1 MSTKTALKAAKSA
14 IDSKN
19 WEGAIEQA
27 NTVLEKDP
35 NNYFAKLFLGRAN
48 DALSKYD
55 DAAKAYNDA
64 TRIKPDDAQAWLG
77 LRGMYE
83 GLGGRNV
90 EENIEVGLR
99 LAEIYANLYVL
110 FFQVL
115 KYEANKASDDAHR
128 SQSAI
133 DKLVDHAHKH
143 GTKTQYARALATQ
156 LPSSP
161 VYSYLEGRLPQPS
174 AVLTRIAEIHETQ
187 ETATI
192 KKLIDERRLRLGATL
207 EGTTNT
213 VKNEIY
219 GQSPLEGIYE
229 DIINWTNDD
238 ELRREYEEKLLK
250 RVYDT
255 LLVLPAGA
263 KEEKRQKVMKLA
275 HDMVVI
281 KHPYHLAWQIELEW
295 RSGLDVEAY

>member
-1 MSTKTALKAAKSA
+1 MSTKAALKAAKAA

-19 WEGAIEQA
+19 WEEAVEQA
-27 NTVLEKDP
+27 NAVLEKDP

-48 DALSKYD
+48 DGLSKYD

-64 TRIKPDDAQAWLG
+64 TKIKPEDPQAWLG

-83 GLGGRNV
+83 VLGGRNV
-90 EENIEVGLR
+90 EENTKVGLN
-99 LAEIYANLYVL
+99 LAGIYANL
-110 FFQVL
+110 
-115 KYEANKASDDAHR
+115 DDAHR
-128 SQSAI
+128 SQSAV
-133 DKLVDHAHKH
+133 DKLVDHARKH

-161 VYSYLEGRLPQPS
+161 IYSYLEGRLPQPS
-174 AVLTRIAEIHETQ
+174 ATLTRIAEIHETQ

-207 EGTTNT
+207 ETTTST
-213 VKNEIY
+213 VKNEVY
-219 GQSPLEGIYE
+219 SASPLEGIYE
-229 DIINWTNDD
+229 EIINWTNDD
-238 ELRREYEEKLLK
+238 ELRREYEEKLLE

-263 KEEKRQKVMKLA
+263 KEEKRQKVLKLA

>member
-1 MSTKTALKAAKSA
+1 MSTKAALKAAKAA

-19 WEGAIEQA
+19 WEEAVDQA
-27 NTVLEKDP
+27 NAVLGKDP
-35 NNYFAKLFLGRAN
+35 SNYFAKLFLGRAN
-48 DALSKYD
+48 DGLSKYD

-64 TRIKPDDAQAWLG
+64 TNIKPDDPQAWLG
-77 LRGMYE
+77 LRGLYE

-90 EENIEVGLR
+90 DENIDTVR
-99 LAEIYANLYVL
+99 IRADSS
-110 FFQVL
+110 
-115 KYEANKASDDAHR
+115 SDDAHR

-133 DKLVDHAHKH
+133 DKLVDHARKH

-161 VYSYLEGRLPQPS
+161 IYSYLEGRLPQPS
-174 AVLTRIAEIHETQ
+174 LVLTRIAEIHETQ

-207 EGTTNT
+207 ETTT
-213 VKNEIY
+213 ASVKNEVY
-219 GQSPLEGIYE
+219 GQSPLEGVYE
-229 DIINWTNDD
+229 EIINWTNDD
-238 ELRREYEEKLLK
+238 ELRREYEEKLLQ

-255 LLVLPAGA
+255 LLVLPEGA

-295 RSGLDVEAY
+295 RSALDVEAY